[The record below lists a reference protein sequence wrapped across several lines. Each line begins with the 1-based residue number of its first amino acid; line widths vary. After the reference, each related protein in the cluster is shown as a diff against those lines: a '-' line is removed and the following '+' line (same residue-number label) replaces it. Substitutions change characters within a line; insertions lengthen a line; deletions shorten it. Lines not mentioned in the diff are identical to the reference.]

1 MIDIHNHILPG
12 VDDGAQDS
20 SESIAMLQM
29 AQADGIELIVATPH
43 HFPIVRQDPSSY
55 ASRLRDQ
62 IVEKSRT
69 KITVRLGQEIAISE
83 DVPRG
88 LLDRKLLSFEQSQY
102 VLIELPFF
110 DYPDWVDG
118 VLAEI
123 CRDGFTPIIAHPER
137 NTEVQKDPNIITAIR
152 EKGMLTQI
160 NAGSLLGHFGD
171 AANETAIKLLETESV
186 DVIASDAH
194 SAHGFRLPVLSDALE
209 LAGRITGF
217 SQVERMVSETPR
229 AIIEGRSLRED
240 VVTKSDSSGV

>member
-1 MIDIHNHILPG
+1 M
-12 VDDGAQDS
+12 
-20 SESIAMLQM
+20 
-29 AQADGIELIVATPH
+29 
-43 HFPIVRQDPSSY
+43 
-55 ASRLRDQ
+55 
-62 IVEKSRT
+62 
-69 KITVRLGQEIAISE
+69 
-83 DVPRG
+83 
-88 LLDRKLLSFEQSQY
+88 
-102 VLIELPFF
+102 IELPFF

-171 AANETAIKLLETESV
+171 SANETAIKLLETESV

-240 VVTKSDSSGV
+240 VGTKSDSSAV